1 MKKVTLLIVM
11 AVITLLG
18 VYSPQ
23 VYAAPQFVDV
33 PSTHEASEEV
43 SYLVNKGVI
52 KGYTENGKNYYK
64 PYNSVT
70 RGQAAKMVVIASG
83 LSPLVVS
90 KSSFSDIQAGTELSG
105 YVERAVQKGFFDE
118 VSGTKFNPY
127 QLLTRGEMSKVLALS
142 FNLDIN
148 KYASY
153 SIPFSDVSTSNKY
166 YKYINAIYYSGLA
179 QGSQGKFNSNSNLTR
194 SQFAL
199 FVARGSS
206 DKFRLDIPVQGV
218 TVPNINEAVGQII
231 STTDNLNV
239 RSSASTS
246 SSVVG
251 QIHNGDKL
259 YTYGLQNGWYK
270 VAFEG
275 RYAYVSATYAKM
287 AGESGGTNDTPN
299 NNNDSNTGVTS
310 NLIGR
315 ATVNNLNIRS
325 GPSASTKTIGTL
337 NRGEEVAVLSING
350 FWAKIVYKGQE
361 AYTHKSYLKL
371 INKTGSALKGR
382 IIVIDPGHGGKD
394 PGAVSG
400 SDSEKAIVFKV
411 ANIVK
416 QKLENAGA
424 IVKMTRG
431 SDVYP
436 SLEDRVDF
444 AHANYAEVFVSIH
457 VNSATS
463 SSAKG
468 TETYYSISA
477 NDNEQED
484 YVLASSINSQIV
496 NNANMT
502 NRGVKRE
509 DWYVIRNSVFPSVLV
524 ELGFISNSDDKA
536 KLTSDKYVQIFG
548 DSIYNGIV
556 QYYSK

>member
-1 MKKVTLLIVM
+1 M
-11 AVITLLG
+11 
-18 VYSPQ
+18 
-23 VYAAPQFVDV
+23 
-33 PSTHEASEEV
+33 
-43 SYLVNKGVI
+43 
-52 KGYTENGKNYYK
+52 
-64 PYNSVT
+64 
-70 RGQAAKMVVIASG
+70 
-83 LSPLVVS
+83 
-90 KSSFSDIQAGTELSG
+90 
-105 YVERAVQKGFFDE
+105 
-118 VSGTKFNPY
+118 
-127 QLLTRGEMSKVLALS
+127 
-142 FNLDIN
+142 
-148 KYASY
+148 
-153 SIPFSDVSTSNKY
+153 
-166 YKYINAIYYSGLA
+166 
-179 QGSQGKFNSNSNLTR
+179 
-194 SQFAL
+194 
-199 FVARGSS
+199 
-206 DKFRLDIPVQGV
+206 
-218 TVPNINEAVGQII
+218 
-231 STTDNLNV
+231 
-239 RSSASTS
+239 
-246 SSVVG
+246 
-251 QIHNGDKL
+251 
-259 YTYGLQNGWYK
+259 
-270 VAFEG
+270 
-275 RYAYVSATYAKM
+275 
-287 AGESGGTNDTPN
+287 
-299 NNNDSNTGVTS
+299 
-310 NLIGR
+310 
-315 ATVNNLNIRS
+315 NNLNIRS

-484 YVLASSINSQIV
+484 YLLASSINSQIV